1 MLTKTYF
8 NYWAKANKGQDGDKP
23 SYHLLPYHCLDV
35 AAVAESWWQESKF
48 LQLFFPWQARMN
60 KEECH
65 AWVLFFTS
73 LHDLG
78 KLDLRFQMKS
88 PATVQ
93 LLQDDLA
100 VAFPSIIKP
109 QVKKYDHGSAGYSWF
124 GHEAIDYG
132 CDFTSV
138 DAADDWFRCVAGHH
152 GSLPTSSI
160 CDTPPLI
167 DPQFIARDK
176 QARLELVTSMAEL
189 FLYPHGLTLAE
200 VPEYVPDFLAGFCSV
215 CDWLGSNSDYFPL
228 LSSPQNL
235 QKYYKSRRSMA
246 TKALAHSGVL
256 SSLQSPGGMKS
267 LFPHYQPRDIQT
279 LVDDFKIGQG
289 LTIIEAP
296 TGSGKTEAALAYA
309 VKLLA
314 NGLADSLI
322 FALPSQATAN
332 AMLSRLEEVTERI
345 FSHGKNVILAHGK
358 SRFNDGFINL
368 QRIAQLHPE
377 QGQEEAQVQ
386 CAQWLA
392 CSRKRVFLGQV
403 GVCTIDQVL
412 LSVLPVRHQFVRFF
426 GVRKS
431 ILIIDEVHAYDSYMY
446 GLLRQVLQGQGKAG
460 GSAILLSA
468 TLPSFQKKNLLQA
481 WGVEYP
487 EQDEP
492 YPLVT
497 QAVSEEVVCHA
508 LPKNQQSPPWQVS
521 LSLIPSPELIF
532 TETLIEEII
541 SRAESGAMV
550 GVVCNLVADAQNLA
564 QQLGDKTKVPVDLF
578 HSRFRFRD
586 RMQRESEVLKTYGK
600 NAKRQG
606 RILVATQVIE
616 QSLDLDFDWL
626 VSQLCPIDLLFQRLG
641 RLHRHANNRPSCC
654 TDKKCAIVVPADDP
668 LDFGDSQWV
677 YQNTRALCRTHL
689 LLEQN
694 NPLIFPKAYRD
705 LIEQVYQEDPWPDEP
720 EEYEMLF
727 EKYKREQEGK
737 HYAAIQ
743 LAHAHSVP
751 LPDTDGFA
759 ATLTRDGEMNIS
771 VIPVLEVLDNDGK
784 KTCLDGSPLDGLSE
798 LELLEVLN
806 LESIG
811 VAQNWRKYLPE
822 VGEDQLCYLP
832 MTQGKDGG
840 FYGLPGQGN
849 LRYTFERGL
858 EKLEE
863 EA

>member
-1 MLTKTYF
+1 MLTKNYF
-8 NYWAKANKGQDGDKP
+8 KYWAKADKGQDGERP

-35 AAVAESWWQESKF
+35 AAVAEIWWRESKF
-48 LQLFFPWQARMN
+48 LQLFFPWQGRMN
-60 KEECH
+60 KEECQ

-88 PATVQ
+88 PDTVQ
-93 LLQDDLA
+93 LLQGDLVA
-100 VAFPSIIKP
+100 AFPSIIKP
-109 QVKKYDHGSAGYSWF
+109 QVKKYDHGSAGYCWF
-124 GHEAIDYG
+124 GHEAMDYG
-132 CDFTSV
+132 CNLVSI

-160 CDTPPLI
+160 SGTPPLI
-167 DPQFIARDK
+167 GPNFIERDK
-176 QARLELVTSMAEL
+176 LARLELVTSMAEL
-189 FLYPHGLTLAE
+189 FLYPIGLSLAE
-200 VPEYVPDFLAGFCSV
+200 IPEYVPDFLAGFCSV

-228 LSSPQNL
+228 LSSPQDL
-235 QKYYKSRRSMA
+235 QKYYASRLPMA
-246 TKALAHSGVL
+246 TKALAQSGVL
-256 SSLQSPGGMKS
+256 SSLHSQGGMKS
-267 LFPHYQPRDIQT
+267 LYPFYQPRDVQT

-309 VKLLA
+309 VRLLA

-332 AMLSRLEEVTERI
+332 AMLSRLEEVTDRI

-358 SRFNDGFINL
+358 SKFNDGFVNL

-392 CSRKRVFLGQV
+392 SSRKRVFLGQV

-412 LSVLPVRHQFVRFF
+412 LSVLPVRHQFVRSF

-446 GLLRQVLQGQGKAG
+446 GLLQQVLQGQSKAG

-468 TLPSFQKKNLLQA
+468 TLPAFQKRNLLQS

-487 EQDEP
+487 GQNEP
-492 YPLVT
+492 YPLVI
-497 QAVSEEVVCHA
+497 QAVSEKVTSHA
-508 LPKNQQSPPWQVS
+508 LTKNKQGSPWQVS
-521 LSLIPSPELIF
+521 LTLIPSPELVF
-532 TETLIEEII
+532 TDSLIEEIVI
-541 SRAESGAMV
+541 RAESGAMV

-564 QQLGDKTKVPVDLF
+564 QQLGNKTKVPVDLF

-586 RMQRESEVLKTYGK
+586 RMERESEVLETYGK
-600 NAKRQG
+600 NAKREG

-641 RLHRHANNRPSCC
+641 RLHRHDNKRPSCC
-654 TDKKCAIVVPADDP
+654 THKKCAVIVPAGDL
-668 LDFGDSQWV
+668 LDFGNSQWV
-677 YQNTRALCRTHL
+677 YRNTRALCRTHL

-705 LIEQVYQEDPWPDEP
+705 LIELVYQEEPWPDEP
-720 EEYEMLF
+720 EEYEMHF
-727 EKYKREQEGK
+727 EKYKKEQEGK

-759 ATLTRDGEMNIS
+759 ATLTRDGKMNIS
-771 VIPVLEVLDNDGK
+771 VVPVLDNDGK
-784 KTCLDGSPLDGLSE
+784 KTSLDGSSLDDLSD
-798 LELLEVLN
+798 LELLEVMT
-806 LESIG
+806 LETIG
-811 VAQNWRKYLPE
+811 VAQNWRESLREYLPD

-832 MTQGKDGG
+832 MTKGKAGE
-840 FYGLPGQGN
+840 FYNLS

-858 EKLEE
+858 EKIED